1 MQLTDNTETEVVSD
15 EAPVK
20 EQAPGENAVE
30 VEPVAPDYAGDILD
44 ELGGGDAQGDIVEP
58 IETEITSEEAQA
70 AAMMTAAVATGG
82 IATGIEFFLN
92 PAKVSDQQRSEFAEV
107 LAPVLAESNGEM
119 TDWLVRLLADWK
131 EELLL
136 ARKTV
141 SNRCAIRDQYK
152 TEKAKQITLPD
163 DVPGP
168 GEKPRVRVPA
178 EETAQAAA

>member
-1 MQLTDNTETEVVSD
+1 MQLIDNTETEVVSD
-15 EAPVK
+15 EALVNEPL
-20 EQAPGENAVE
+20 AE
-30 VEPVAPDYAGDILD
+30 VEPVAPDYAGDILSELGSNGD
-44 ELGGGDAQGDIVEP
+44 DALGGGEVTP
-58 IETEITSEEAQA
+58 ETEVTSEEAQA

-82 IATGIEFFLN
+82 IATGIEFFLK
-92 PAKVSDQQRSEFAEV
+92 PAQVSDQQRSEFAAA
-107 LAPVLAESNGEM
+107 LAPVLAKSNGQLPA
-119 TDWLVRLLADWK
+119 WLVRLLADWQ

-141 SNRCAIRDQYK
+141 AIGWAIRDQYK

-178 EETAQAAA
+178 EETTQAAA